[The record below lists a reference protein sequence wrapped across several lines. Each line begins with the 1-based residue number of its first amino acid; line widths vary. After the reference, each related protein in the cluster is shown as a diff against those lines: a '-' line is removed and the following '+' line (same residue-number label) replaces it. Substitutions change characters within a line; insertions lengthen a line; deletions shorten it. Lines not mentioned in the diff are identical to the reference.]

1 MRTLLASAMC
11 PRSAISP
18 SLTSHIAVAP
28 SPAAAGPAWYG
39 GSGRRWASTKARGER
54 KPRESTA
61 NPAADQPSQPVTA
74 TTSPGCAPP
83 RVTGSWPR
91 RSPSAVIDTMIVSP
105 RTTSP
110 PTTAAPATWHS
121 SRRPSIS
128 SVGQVTGSSAGTTRP
143 SSSAVGTAP
152 IAAMSAR
159 FCAAAL
165 RPTSYAVDQSRRKC
179 RPSRRMS
186 VLATTLRS
194 GAATTA
200 ASSPGPTRTAGV
212 VVSREV
218 SSLMSPNSP
227 NSPTVPFIVVL
238 SPSVACV
245 RPVASRLRPRYGRV
259 RPSTCAVRAPRRGEP
274 QPPRVSPRRAAT
286 RYRGVPFP
294 HMILVAALEVPWY
307 RRTS

>member
-1 MRTLLASAMC
+1 MGLHEGAGRTE
-11 PRSAISP
+11 
-18 SLTSHIAVAP
+18 
-28 SPAAAGPAWYG
+28 AA
-39 GSGRRWASTKARGER
+39 
-54 KPRESTA
+54 ESTA
-61 NPAADQPSQPVTA
+61 CPAADQPSQPVTA
-74 TTSPGCAPP
+74 TTSPGWAPP
-83 RVTGSWPR
+83 LITGSWLR
-91 RSPSAVIDTMIVSP
+91 RSPRAVIEIMMVSP

-121 SRRPSIS
+121 SRSPSIS
-128 SVGQVTGSSAGTTRP
+128 SVAQVTGSSAGATRP
-143 SSSAVGTAP
+143 RSNAVGTAP
-152 IAAMSAR
+152 MAAMSAR

-227 NSPTVPFIVVL
+227 SSPTVPFIVVSPLLVPLPVSVVPGRGPL
-238 SPSVACV
+238 SSSV
-245 RPVASRLRPRYGRV
+245 RSSG
-259 RPSTCAVRAPRRGEP
+259 PSTSVVPAPRCGRRGLHG
-274 QPPRVSPRRAAT
+274 SPRGAWRRDTVAFL
-286 RYRGVPFP
+286 FP
-294 HMILVAALEVPWY
+294 
-307 RRTS
+307 T